1 MENQRAGPKI
11 IEDLRSKHSL
21 ELLTRG
27 LAKTIR
33 EAELQIEACT
43 MAMKLTIAPK
53 TAPST
58 STLSGK

>member
-21 ELLTRG
+21 EPLTRG
-27 LAKTIR
+27 LPKTIR
-33 EAELQIEACT
+33 EAELQIEART

-53 TAPST
+53 AAPST